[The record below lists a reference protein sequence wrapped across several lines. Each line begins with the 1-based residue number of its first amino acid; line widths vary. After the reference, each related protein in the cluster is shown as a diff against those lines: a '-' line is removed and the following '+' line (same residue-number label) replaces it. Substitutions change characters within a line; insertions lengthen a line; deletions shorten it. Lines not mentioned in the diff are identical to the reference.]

1 MTGHA
6 CKQLH
11 CKMLKDDDGGKME
24 RYYIIAHKR
33 TFVVLI
39 NKSIQS
45 AVVDEL
51 CNQIWRNA
59 ERHDINK
66 TRVIRVNY

>member
-11 CKMLKDDDGGKME
+11 CKMLKDDDGRKME
-24 RYYIIAHKR
+24 RYYIIAHKCS
-33 TFVVLI
+33 FVVFI

-51 CNQIWRNA
+51 CNQI
-59 ERHDINK
+59 
-66 TRVIRVNY
+66 